1 MNLIERFTQFALLGA
16 EWVMYLLVGLSII
29 SVMIMVERAIY
40 YASRKGDSDALLAK
54 IKRALGDGDRD
65 KVMKDLAADPSM
77 EAAVAREG
85 LREADRGAGAAGEAM
100 QGVRGRERQG
110 QEKNLVVLGTIGN
123 NAPFIG
129 LFGTVIGII
138 GAFDKLGANTKKA
151 AAAAAA
157 GAAKENTSEIM
168 RLISEALVATAI
180 GLLVALP
187 AVAAYNYFQ
196 RRVKGNVAKADSIA
210 HAILGEL
217 KARDEQRAPAR
228 EAKAAD

>member
-16 EWVMYLLVGLSII
+16 EWVMYLLVGLSVL
-29 SVMIMVERAIY
+29 SVAIMVERVIY
-40 YASRKGDSDALLAK
+40 YASRKADADALIAK
-54 IKRALGDGDRD
+54 IKRALGGGDREAI
-65 KVMKDLAADPSM
+65 MKDLMADPSM

-85 LREADRGAGAAGEAM
+85 LREAERGAGAAGEAM
-100 QGVRGRERQG
+100 QGARGRERQG
-110 QEKNLVVLGTIGN
+110 QEKNLVILGTIGN
-123 NAPFIG
+123 NAPFVG

-151 AAAAAA
+151 AVAAVT
-157 GAAKENTSEIM
+157 GPAKENTAEIM

-196 RRVKGNVAKADSIA
+196 RRVRANVARTDSIA

-217 KARDEQRAPAR
+217 KAREDAQSAAR
-228 EAKAAD
+228 EAKASS